1 MLAQIQSPLG
11 LLGRVRTQVWVF
23 LGVMTIAGVLMALGV
38 IYLTP
43 AYEDPTFAPAASAAE
58 SDTLVQSRG

>member
-1 MLAQIQSPLG
+1 MLQQIQSPLV

-23 LGVMTIAGVLMALGV
+23 LAAMTIVGALMALGV

-43 AYEDPTFAPAASAAE
+43 AHDGLTFSPAPSTADG
-58 SDTLVQSRG
+58 DTLVQSRG